1 MFLRQLEIDL
11 TNLDTATTCV
21 MIWELAH
28 ENEPLWTAVGGKPI
42 LAIMLNCHFEV
53 IFAGSV
59 AVSPLLT
66 LACFRPLVDVL
77 FVHMHIQLYM
87 IVCVYTYVYICMCVC
102 MQYIYIFTS
111 LLIYLIIHLASHLAS
126 LCTHLYIC
134 EC

>member
-1 MFLRQLEIDL
+1 
-11 TNLDTATTCV
+11 

-87 IVCVYTYVYICMCVC
+87 IVCVYTYVYIYVCMCVC
-102 MQYIYIFTS
+102 MQYIYIYKFINLFDNSFSKPFSKLMHTP
-111 LLIYLIIHLASHLAS
+111 LHM
-126 LCTHLYIC
+126 
-134 EC
+134 